1 MANDSTQGTL
11 KWKFKTG
18 DKIDSSSAIGFDGTI
33 YGGSNDGYLYAI
45 NSSLKGLANSSQ
57 PMFMR
62 NINHNGYKNLPDL
75 IIESLKANPT
85 HGNSL
90 LTVNLTVYLE
100 VISKIF
106 NYNVVKYEWDLGL

>member
-45 NSSLKGLANSSQ
+45 NSSLKGLANSSW

-62 NINHNGYKNLPDL
+62 NINHNGYKNL
-75 IIESLKANPT
+75 SANPT
-85 HGNSL
+85 RGNSPL
-90 LTVNLTVYLE
+90 IVNLE